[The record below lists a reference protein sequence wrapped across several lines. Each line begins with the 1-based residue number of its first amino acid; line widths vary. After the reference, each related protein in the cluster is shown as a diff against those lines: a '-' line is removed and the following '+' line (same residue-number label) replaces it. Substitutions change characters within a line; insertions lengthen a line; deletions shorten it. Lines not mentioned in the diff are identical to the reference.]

1 MKRSH
6 AAVAL
11 LLSASSAWVG
21 AQTMKPGLWEISN
34 KMQSDSG
41 EMEKA
46 MADMQKQM
54 AAMPADQRKMMQD
67 MIAKQGVGVA
77 PGAGGGMTSSIKIC
91 MTKEMAERN
100 EMPRQ
105 EGDCKQTVSARAGNS
120 MKISFVCTKPPS
132 SGDGQV
138 TFNGPESYSM
148 HMNMNSSAHGKPT
161 KMTMD
166 STAKWLATDC
176 GTIKP
181 LAAPRG

>member
-1 MKRSH
+1 MKLSH

-11 LLSASSAWVG
+11 TLSASCAWVG
-21 AQTMKPGLWEISN
+21 AQTLKPGLWEISN

-67 MIAKQGVGVA
+67 MMTKQGVGVA
-77 PGAGGGMTSSIKIC
+77 PGSGAGMAMSAKIC

-100 EMPRQ
+100 ELPRQ
-105 EGDCKQTVSARAGNS
+105 DGDCKQTVSARTGNS
-120 MKISFVCTKPPS
+120 MKVSFVCTKPPS

-138 TFNGPESYSM
+138 TFNSPESYSM
-148 HMNMNSSAHGKPT
+148 HMNMTSSAQGRPT

-166 STAKWLATDC
+166 STGRWLASDC
-176 GTIKP
+176 GNVKP
-181 LAAPRG
+181 FAAPKG